1 MKMRAIRY
9 KISLKVISFGALE
22 KINTERVR
30 KLRDEALKFTAMR
43 ARGSFST
50 PSRKVMLLNDN
61 DGLDA
66 ALCSFCHQFPVYS
79 LCAQRA
85 ADEVRI

>member
-1 MKMRAIRY
+1 MIRATREN
-9 KISLKVISFGALE
+9 ISKSYLGAPFALD
-22 KINTERVR
+22 KINSWKLQRVR

-66 ALCSFCHQFPVYS
+66 LLLAISFLCT
-79 LCAQRA
+79 LCAA